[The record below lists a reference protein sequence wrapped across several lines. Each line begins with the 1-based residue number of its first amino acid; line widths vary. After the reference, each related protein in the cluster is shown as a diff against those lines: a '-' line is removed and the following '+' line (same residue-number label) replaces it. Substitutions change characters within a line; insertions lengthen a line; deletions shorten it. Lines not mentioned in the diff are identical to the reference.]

1 MRFGVRICGGP
12 TAVVTGGRENSCDT
26 ARPFP
31 DATGIGPRSTSTGA
45 SSAENLCPS
54 LDLANRP
61 AQNAPAGMNR
71 SLIVARP
78 TDEAAEFFELAA
90 QAAGLAEMAA
100 QGTTDRIGGLT
111 AIALRD
117 LAKGLQRTNAGLRAT
132 YVLLEAIRNSLPRP
146 GR

>member
-1 MRFGVRICGGP
+1 
-12 TAVVTGGRENSCDT
+12 
-26 ARPFP
+26 
-31 DATGIGPRSTSTGA
+31 
-45 SSAENLCPS
+45 
-54 LDLANRP
+54 
-61 AQNAPAGMNR
+61 MNR